1 MTNRY
6 NPESNE
12 INGAE
17 VIANFYPCVNDFI
30 DVMEREN
37 ACVKEHDTNRLIEL
51 LPLKKACSDR
61 YEKIMEDIDQ
71 LISLKALSRDDL
83 LNLYN
88 TNNEFVRKSEENYL
102 YLNNAHE
109 YSQRLM
115 NIFFTTINQMNKYC
129 YTNKGESKSSRLNQP
144 IALSQTF

>member
-1 MTNRY
+1 MINRY
-6 NPESNE
+6 NQDSHDINAAE
-12 INGAE
+12 ILSH
-17 VIANFYPCVNDFI
+17 FYPCVEDFI
-30 DVMEREN
+30 NIMEREN
-37 ACVKEHDTNRLIEL
+37 ECVKEHDTNRLIEL

-61 YEKIMEDIDQ
+61 YEKIMDYLDQ

-83 LNLYN
+83 LSLSK
-88 TNNEFVRKSEENYL
+88 TNNEFTQKSKENYM

-115 NIFFTTINQMNKYC
+115 NIFFTTVNQANKHC
-129 YTNKGESKSSRLNQP
+129 YTDRGESKSSRLNQP